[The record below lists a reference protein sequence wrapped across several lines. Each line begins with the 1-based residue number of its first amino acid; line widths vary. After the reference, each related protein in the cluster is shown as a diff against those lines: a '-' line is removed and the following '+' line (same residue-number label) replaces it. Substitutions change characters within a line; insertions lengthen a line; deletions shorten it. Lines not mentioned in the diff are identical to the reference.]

1 MSDGLVEI
9 LPSASWKSFMGK
21 NHTVLNETAPSPG
34 ITGKQTFL
42 LEQCIDQTSYRTE
55 GTGLLSV

>member
-1 MSDGLVEI
+1 MSGGLVEI
-9 LPSASWKSFMGK
+9 LPFAAGEIFFGK

-42 LEQCIDQTSYRTE
+42 LKQCSRPATLQQPDSYI
-55 GTGLLSV
+55 